1 VTSAS
6 KSDLAVPG
14 RESENVAVSL
24 PRGRRKA
31 QRAAIGLALAL
42 AGCAGLKNTPE
53 QDVAYARWAACE
65 PRSGLADIDRVEPSG
80 RIWFTYYSESER
92 LTVVECLAKTP
103 PNGPS
108 LPSPVAVLRGK
119 GGA

>member
-1 VTSAS
+1 VWPWPWLVCA
-6 KSDLAVPG
+6 
-14 RESENVAVSL
+14 
-24 PRGRRKA
+24 
-31 QRAAIGLALAL
+31 

-53 QDVAYARWAACE
+53 QDLAYARWAACE

-80 RIWFTYYSESER
+80 RIWFTYYMESER
-92 LTVVECLAKTP
+92 LKVVECLEKAP
-103 PNGPS
+103 SSGAS